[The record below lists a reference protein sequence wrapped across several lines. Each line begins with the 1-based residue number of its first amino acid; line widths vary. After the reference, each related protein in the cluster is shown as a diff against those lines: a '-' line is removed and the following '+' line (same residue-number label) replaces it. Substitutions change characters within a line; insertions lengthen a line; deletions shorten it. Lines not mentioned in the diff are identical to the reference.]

1 MEKTMGKAESILSG
15 LGYGDMTVPVH
26 SFNDDDWYVVNTL
39 TREIKASF
47 SASRRDQAE
56 KAAINGLKAVL
67 GMAAKYMGLWRLPRG
82 AVTC

>member
-1 MEKTMGKAESILSG
+1 MSKAESILSE
-15 LGYGDMTVPVH
+15 LGYGDMTVPVY
-26 SFNDDDWYVVNTL
+26 SFNDDDWYVVNAL
-39 TREIKASF
+39 TREIKTSF

-56 KAAINGLKAVL
+56 AAATNGLKVFR